1 MFWVKFNSI
10 VRLFIILSLFLGGSM
25 IWYSLSVDDSPVTEK
40 KQEIT
45 YLDTKLQF
53 FSDYYSSEYCEE
65 NIEIVLIEYVLH
77 TEKCAITLSCD
88 NNLGYFTRYAP
99 DFKTLTSNDSAYTYS
114 LKTYEWVNDNRDLFT
129 SRPKKK
135 RKLLGFKG
143 GIKLT
148 IKEQNDEYA
157 FYYINLGNYSN
168 ERNKDII
175 INLENIISE
184 INNKNIKFEDIL
196 KSFVNEKNN

>member
-53 FSDYYSSEYCEE
+53 FLDYYSSEYCEE

-88 NNLGYFTRYAP
+88 NNLGYFTRYDP
-99 DFKTLTSNDSAYTYS
+99 DFKTLTSNNSAYTYS

-175 INLENIISE
+175 INLENIILE

>member
-1 MFWVKFNSI
+1 MFWVKFNFI
-10 VRLFIILSLFLGGSM
+10 VKLFIILSLFLGCSL
-25 IWYSLSVDDSPVTEK
+25 IWHYLSVVDSPITEK

-45 YLDTKLQF
+45 YLDTKLHF

-65 NIEIVLIEYVLH
+65 NIAIVLIEYVFN
-77 TEKCAITLSCD
+77 TEKCAITLTCD
-88 NNLGYFTRYAP
+88 NNLSYFTRYAP
-99 DFKTLTSNDSAYTYS
+99 DFKTLTLNDSAYTYC
-114 LKTYEWVNDNRDLFT
+114 LKTYKWINDNRDLFT

-135 RKLLGFKG
+135 RKLLGFKR

-157 FYYINLGNYSN
+157 FYNINSGNYSN
-168 ERNKDII
+168 ERNKDITI
-175 INLENIISE
+175 GLENIISQ

-196 KSFVNEKNN
+196 KSSMNEKNN